1 VLSRVAE
8 NLYWMARYLER
19 AEDVARLISVQ
30 TNLLL
35 DLPKGTAPGW
45 RSLVTIIGADE
56 RYQEMF
62 GNADDEAKVLRFLI
76 ADPSQQ
82 QSLVASLSAAR
93 ENARTFREIIPREA
107 WEEINALYLY
117 ARDHANDGVSK
128 RGRQTF
134 VKAVIRGSQ
143 TITGLLDGCMSH
155 DEPFLFV
162 QLGKNLER
170 ADMTTRI
177 IDVRSA
183 TLGVETSGAYQN
195 IQWMSVLK
203 SLSGY
208 QMYRQ
213 ERQTSVSREPA
224 LEFLLRSMRFP
235 RSVSFCVHALRA
247 NLATMPDRER
257 AMTAIAELEAMLV
270 DPERRA
276 LMRDDLPAFIDHLQ
290 LVLGSVH
297 DALVAAYFAR
307 NDRMAAA

>member
-1 VLSRVAE
+1 MLPHPVLGDTPVLTRYSDYRRVGNIQFPMRISQSQAGAPAYE
-8 NLYWMARYLER
+8 LAVQ
-19 AEDVARLISVQ
+19 DVQ
-30 TNLLL
+30 PN
-35 DLPKGTAPGW
+35 
-45 RSLVTIIGADE
+45 
-56 RYQEMF
+56 
-62 GNADDEAKVLRFLI
+62 
-76 ADPSQQ
+76 
-82 QSLVASLSAAR
+82 VAVDITVPDNVRNAR

-213 ERQTSVSREPA
+213 ERQTSVTREPA

-235 RSVSFCVHALRA
+235 RSVSFCVHALRE
-247 NLATMPDRER
+247 NLATMPDREH
-257 AMTAIAELEAMLV
+257 AMKAIGELEAMLV

-297 DALVAAYFAR
+297 EALVAAYFAR

>member
-1 VLSRVAE
+1 MLARVAE

-19 AEDVARLISVQ
+19 AEDLARLISVQ

-35 DLPKGTAPGW
+35 DLPRGTAPGW

-56 RYQEMF
+56 RFTVMHGSKE
-62 GNADDEAKVLRFLI
+62 DEARVLRFLVT
-76 ADPSQQ
+76 DPSQR

-107 WEEINALYLY
+107 WEEINGLYLF
-117 ARDHANDGVSK
+117 AKDEADEGISK
-128 RGRQTF
+128 RGRQGYL
-134 VKAVIRGSQ
+134 KAVIRGSQ

-162 QLGKNLER
+162 QLGKHLER

-183 TLGVETSGAYQN
+183 SLIVEASGAYQN

-213 ERQTSVSREPA
+213 ERQTAVRRELA

-235 RSVSFCVHALRA
+235 RSMSYCVSALRE
-247 NLATMPDRER
+247 NLGALPDRAP
-257 AMTAIAELEAMLV
+257 AMAAIADLEQQIT
-270 DPERRA
+270 DPSLNT
-276 LMRDDLPAFIDHLQ
+276 LMAGELPAFIDRLQ
-290 LVLGSVH
+290 LGLSVVH
-297 DALVAAYFAR
+297 DALVASYFAR
-307 NDRMAAA
+307 SD